1 MINRELQS
9 VSVISF
15 TTGTDAY
22 GQRRQ
27 SGSTVKQIDMVVKP
41 YSNTI
46 VSDIRFNDVE
56 LIGLTTDQSI
66 SDKNQILIGSDTY
79 NVLYVIP
86 SHRCYQVLMKKV
98 QG

>member
-1 MINRELQS
+1 MIMRELQS

-22 GQRRQ
+22 G
-27 SGSTVKQIDMVVKP
+27 QIDMVVKP